1 MLPKIP
7 NNVVASQNDNH
18 ISCDDHRIG
27 NGEVP
32 VNGDKF
38 VTGAM
43 AQLGRSQQNL
53 SADIGNGQL
62 TDHNDN
68 LSLEAM
74 AHRDQIQQS
83 LSAEIDQG
91 VMLIFLQML

>member
-1 MLPKIP
+1 MLSLLFT
-7 NNVVASQNDNH
+7 NSFVASQNDNL
-18 ISCDDHRIG
+18 ISCDDYRIG
-27 NGEVP
+27 NGEMP

-62 TDHNDN
+62 NNKNDN

-74 AHRDQIQQS
+74 A
-83 LSAEIDQG
+83 L
-91 VMLIFLQML
+91 VC